1 MIDRVLSCCL
11 VCNISNITIVVV
23 SVVLDMLDSSIR
35 KKNAVA
41 ALNITLAIISLVSIN
56 VGATVVIMNTILIVI
71 GVSWFLVM
79 MWSWNMMNW
88 RKNRSK
94 VVSKNN

>member
-1 MIDRVLSCCL
+1 MIDRILSCL

-23 SVVLDMLDSSIR
+23 SMVLDMLDSSIR
-35 KKNAVA
+35 KNTVA

-71 GVSWFLVM
+71 GVTWFLVM
-79 MWSWNMMNW
+79 
-88 RKNRSK
+88 
-94 VVSKNN
+94 